1 MSRGISITHFLV
13 NGDPEG
19 IICAYMSNWTG
30 QSLKIPRN
38 LLDEG
43 KTRTEINRPGV
54 YFLFGYNE
62 ENPNEKLVYVGEAEN
77 IVTRLYQH
85 AKDPDKSFWTE
96 AISFTSKDD
105 NLTKSHIKYLEF
117 NLIKIAKKSTNYTV
131 INKTDS
137 SDVTLPETAISD
149 METYLDNLKIILP
162 TLGHNI
168 IENTNFKQSTKKTN
182 ILHFELGNLDAS
194 GAISSNGF
202 IVLKNSKVNKNIK
215 DSLSNGY
222 KTLRQDLIDKKII
235 EEKNGEMF
243 FSQDYEF
250 TSPSAAGAIIIG
262 YPVNGRINWKYENG
276 KTIKD
281 IEEEKYKENGNG
293 T

>member
-13 NGDPEG
+13 TGDPEG

-38 LLDEG
+38 LLDDG
-43 KTRTEINRPGV
+43 KSRLEINRPGV

-62 ENPNEKLVYVGEAEN
+62 ENPNEKLVYIGEAEN
-77 IVTRLYQH
+77 IVNRLYQH
-85 AKDPDKSFWTE
+85 AKDPDKSFWNE
-96 AISFTSKDD
+96 AIAFTSKDD

-117 NLIKIAKKSTNYTV
+117 NLIKIAKKSINYTI

-168 IENTNFKQSTKKTN
+168 IENTNLAQSTKKTN
-182 ILHFELGNLDAS
+182 VLHFELGTLNAT
-194 GAISSNGF
+194 GVISTNGF
-202 IVLKNSKVNKNIK
+202 VVLKNSQINKNIK
-215 DSLSNGY
+215 ESLSNGY

-235 EEKNGEMF
+235 EEKNGEML

-262 YPVNGRINWKYENG
+262 YPVNGRINWKYDNG

-281 IEEEKYKENGNG
+281 IEEEKYKENG